1 LAADACTRQMAAS
14 DLTQNKGTTM
24 CLSSK
29 GRLPTPPVDA
39 LLGQTLGSFRVISL
53 LGEGG
58 MGRVYL
64 AEHVLI
70 GRRAAI
76 KVLASEI
83 ADNEDFVSRFFTE
96 ARAVND
102 IRHPN
107 IVEVTDFGTFGKLPY
122 IVMELLDGET
132 LEQRLARV
140 RLLDAPSAARL
151 VAQVAAAVGA
161 GHEHGM
167 VHRDLKPANIFLR
180 NHPDYPD
187 FVKVL
192 DFGIAKLV
200 AQDRNVQHHTE
211 MGALIGTPAY
221 MSPEQCLGDTHLDHR
236 SDIYSLGVVLYQT
249 VTGRLPFTSETAGRL
264 IMSHVQETPPPP
276 QSINPSVSS
285 AMSAIV
291 LRAMAKK
298 PDQRFASMREFR
310 DAILVSIPSVG
321 SGTHTATY
329 GGFSQA
335 LTPPPVLATMP
346 SSSSTLLSNAATTYS
361 PTPAPN
367 VRPSVAPARL
377 SAVAAQ
383 PQLPAH
389 PPSAACAIPAQSIFA
404 LAPAPL
410 ATDKHTLV
418 EGLVEAL
425 KSRTEPDGDLD
436 LPLLPRPILRCL
448 DLLGSPD
455 FSFGGM
461 AALVTTDA
469 RLTSQL
475 VQVANTSGAT
485 RTLARSTEQA
495 ISRLGAEGVRTGLLE
510 IALRTLLETTN
521 LRLQAVC
528 KQPWLHALAVA
539 TISQRLMQAH
549 GGHEGLVL
557 EAYRGGLF
565 HDAGK
570 PVAAT
575 LLFDIEKVMTNAK
588 GRRVISDDML
598 VTCLERCHSRAGARL
613 GRAWGLSPETSAAIE
628 EAGEPAGQNSSTKFS
643 LSAVIRLANALSY
656 KAGYHTRRDE
666 LDRSRLL
673 IDDARRGAGFDE
685 ETCHRVLE
693 GIKDAVSR
701 RI

>member
-1 LAADACTRQMAAS
+1 
-14 DLTQNKGTTM
+14 M

-29 GRLPTPPVDA
+29 GGKPTPPVDA

-132 LEQRLARV
+132 LEARLAHV
-140 RLLDAPSAARL
+140 RLLDAASAARV

-200 AQDRNVQHHTE
+200 AQDRNVAHHTE

-221 MSPEQCLGDTHLDHR
+221 MSPEQCLGDAHLDHR
-236 SDIYSLGVVLYQT
+236 SDIYSLGVVLYQMIA
-249 VTGRLPFTSETAGRL
+249 GRLPFTAETAGRL

-276 QSINPSVSS
+276 QSINPAVSA
-285 AMSAIV
+285 AMSAII

-310 DAILVSIPSVG
+310 DAILLSTPTLSGGAGPS
-321 SGTHTATY
+321 TY
-329 GGFSQA
+329 EGFSQA
-335 LTPPPVLATMP
+335 LTPPPVVPTMP
-346 SSSSTLLSNAATTYS
+346 PVSSTLLSTAPTTYR
-361 PTPAPN
+361 PTPAAN
-367 VRPSVAPARL
+367 VRPSTTPARI
-377 SAVAAQ
+377 SAVGSRPQAATARAASA
-383 PQLPAH
+383 PQDT
-389 PPSAACAIPAQSIFA
+389 AAPVQSIFA
-404 LAPAPL
+404 QAPSPL
-410 ATDKHTLV
+410 DSDKHTLI
-418 EGLVEAL
+418 EGLVEAV
-425 KSRTEPDGDLD
+425 KSRTEPDGELD
-436 LPLLPRPILRCL
+436 LPLLPRSILRCL

-455 FSFGGM
+455 FSFGAM

-510 IALRTLLETTN
+510 IALRPLLETAN

-528 KQPWLHALAVA
+528 KQPWQHALAVA
-539 TISQRLMQAH
+539 NISQRLMQAH
-549 GGHEGLVL
+549 DGHEGLIL

-575 LLFDIEKVMTNAK
+575 LLFDIEKVMTQAK
-588 GRRVISDDML
+588 GRKLISDDML
-598 VTCLERCHSRAGARL
+598 VTCLERCQARAGARL
-613 GRAWGLSPETSAAIE
+613 ARAWGLSPEAAAAIE
-628 EAGEPAGQNSSTKFS
+628 EAAQPISEKFS
-643 LSAVIRLANALSY
+643 LSAILRLANALSY
-656 KAGYHTRRDE
+656 KAGFHTRREE

-673 IDDARRGAGFDE
+673 IDDARRAAGFDE

-701 RI
+701 RL

>member
-1 LAADACTRQMAAS
+1 MAAS
-14 DLTQNKGTTM
+14 DLPQSKGSTR
-24 CLSSK
+24 CLSSQGGK
-29 GRLPTPPVDA
+29 STPPADT

-76 KVLASEI
+76 KVLAAEI

-132 LEQRLARV
+132 LEARLARV
-140 RLLDAPSAARL
+140 RMLDATSSARV

-161 GHEHGM
+161 GHDHGM

-200 AQDRNVQHHTE
+200 TSDRNVQHHTE

-236 SDIYSLGVVLYQT
+236 SDIYSLGVVLYQM
-249 VTGRLPFTSETAGRL
+249 VTGRLPFTAETAGRL

-276 QSINPSVSS
+276 QTINPSIS
-285 AMSAIV
+285 AATSASI
-291 LRAMAKK
+291 LRAMAKR

-310 DAILVSIPSVG
+310 DAILLSTPSINSGG
-321 SGTHTATY
+321 SATY
-329 GGFSQA
+329 EGYSQA
-335 LTPPPVLATMP
+335 LTPPPVVTTMP
-346 SSSSTLLSNAATTYS
+346 PVSSTMLSTAPTTYS
-361 PTPAPN
+361 PTPTPIVTPSAFPARVSSAGVQPAAAAP
-367 VRPSVAPARL
+367 PAPATT
-377 SAVAAQ
+377 
-383 PQLPAH
+383 
-389 PPSAACAIPAQSIFA
+389 AQSIFA
-404 LAPAPL
+404 HAPSPL
-410 ATDKHTLV
+410 GTDKHTLV
-418 EGLVEAL
+418 EGLVEAV
-425 KSRTEPDGDLD
+425 KSRTEPNADLE
-436 LPLLPRPILRCL
+436 LPLLPRSILRCL
-448 DLLGSPD
+448 DLLGSSD
-455 FSFGGM
+455 FSFGAM

-475 VQVANTSGAT
+475 VQVANTSGPT

-495 ISRLGAEGVRTGLLE
+495 ISRLGGEGVRTGLLE
-510 IALRTLLETTN
+510 IALRQLLETTN

-528 KQPWLHALAVA
+528 KQPWQHALAVA

-549 GGHEGLVL
+549 GGSEHLVL
-557 EAYRGGLF
+557 ESYRSGLF

-570 PVAAT
+570 PVAAA
-575 LLFDIEKVMTNAK
+575 LLFDIERVMTNAK
-588 GRRVISDDML
+588 GRKLISDDML
-598 VTCLERCHSRAGARL
+598 ITCLDRCQARAGARL
-613 GRAWGLSPETSAAIE
+613 ARAWGLSREAAVAIE
-628 EAGEPAGQNSSTKFS
+628 ESAQPAVAKFS
-643 LSAVIRLANALSY
+643 VGAIIRLANALSY
-656 KAGYHTRRDE
+656 KGGFHTRRDE

-673 IDDARRGAGFDE
+673 IDEARRAAGFDE
-685 ETCHRVLE
+685 ETCHRVIE

-701 RI
+701 RL

>member
-1 LAADACTRQMAAS
+1 MAAS
-14 DLTQNKGTTM
+14 DLTESKGTTM
-24 CLSSK
+24 CLTSK
-29 GRLPTPPVDA
+29 GGKSAPPVDT
-39 LLGQTLGSFRVISL
+39 LLGQTLGSFRVVSL

-76 KVLASEI
+76 KVLAAEI
-83 ADNEDFVSRFFTE
+83 AENEDFVSRFFTE

-132 LEQRLARV
+132 LEARLTRV
-140 RLLDAPSAARL
+140 RMLDAASATRV

-161 GHEHGM
+161 GHDHGM

-200 AQDRNVQHHTE
+200 ASDRNVQHHTE

-221 MSPEQCLGDTHLDHR
+221 MSPEQCLGDSHLDHR
-236 SDIYSLGVVLYQT
+236 SDIYSLGVVLYQM
-249 VTGRLPFTSETAGRL
+249 VTGRLPFTAETAGRL

-276 QSINPSVSS
+276 QTINPAIS
-285 AMSAIV
+285 APTSAII

-310 DAILVSIPSVG
+310 DAILLSTPGVG
-321 SGTHTATY
+321 GGTPATY
-329 GGFSQA
+329 EGYSQA
-335 LTPPPVLATMP
+335 LTPPPVVSTMAP
-346 SSSSTLLSNAATTYS
+346 ASSTLLSTAPTTYS
-361 PTPAPN
+361 PAPAPSFT
-367 VRPSVAPARL
+367 PVAIPARGSSSGARL
-377 SAVAAQ
+377 SVVAASA
-383 PQLPAH
+383 PAA
-389 PPSAACAIPAQSIFA
+389 SAQSIFA
-404 LAPAPL
+404 RAPSPL

-418 EGLVEAL
+418 EGLVEAV
-425 KSRTEPDGDLD
+425 KSRTEPDSDLE
-436 LPLLPRPILRCL
+436 LPLLPRSILCCL

-461 AALVTTDA
+461 ASLVTTDA
-469 RLTSQL
+469 RLASQL
-475 VQVANTSGAT
+475 VQVANTSGPT

-510 IALRTLLETTN
+510 IALHQLLENTN

-528 KQPWLHALAVA
+528 KQPWQHALAVA
-539 TISQRLMQAH
+539 AISQRLMQAH
-549 GGHEGLVL
+549 GGHERQIL
-557 EAYRGGLF
+557 EAYRSGLF

-588 GRRVISDDML
+588 GRKLISDDML
-598 VTCLERCHSRAGARL
+598 ITCLERCQARAGARL
-613 GRAWGLSPETSAAIE
+613 ARAWGLSHEAATGIE
-628 EAGEPAGQNSSTKFS
+628 EAAQTVSVKFC
-643 LSAVIRLANALSY
+643 LGAVVRLANALSY
-656 KAGYHTRRDE
+656 KAGFHTRRDE

-673 IDDARRGAGFDE
+673 IDEARRAAGFDE

-701 RI
+701 RL

>member
-1 LAADACTRQMAAS
+1 
-14 DLTQNKGTTM
+14 
-24 CLSSK
+24 
-29 GRLPTPPVDA
+29 
-39 LLGQTLGSFRVISL
+39 
-53 LGEGG
+53 

-76 KVLASEI
+76 KVLAAEI

-132 LEQRLARV
+132 LEARLARV
-140 RLLDAPSAARL
+140 RMLDATSSARV

-161 GHEHGM
+161 GHDHGM

-200 AQDRNVQHHTE
+200 TSDRNVQHHTE

-236 SDIYSLGVVLYQT
+236 SDIYSLGVVLYQM
-249 VTGRLPFTSETAGRL
+249 VTGRLPFTAETAGRL

-276 QSINPSVSS
+276 QTINPSIS
-285 AMSAIV
+285 AATSASI
-291 LRAMAKK
+291 LRAMAKR

-310 DAILVSIPSVG
+310 DAILLSTPSISSGG
-321 SGTHTATY
+321 SATY
-329 GGFSQA
+329 EGYSQA
-335 LTPPPVLATMP
+335 LTPPPVVTTMP
-346 SSSSTLLSNAATTYS
+346 PVSSTMLSTAPTTYS
-361 PTPAPN
+361 PTPTPIVTPSAIPARASSAGVQPAAAAP
-367 VRPSVAPARL
+367 SAPATT
-377 SAVAAQ
+377 
-383 PQLPAH
+383 
-389 PPSAACAIPAQSIFA
+389 AQSIFA
-404 LAPAPL
+404 HAPSPL
-410 ATDKHTLV
+410 GTDKHTFV
-418 EGLVEAL
+418 EGLVEAV
-425 KSRTEPDGDLD
+425 KSRTEPNADLE
-436 LPLLPRPILRCL
+436 LPLLPRSILRCL
-448 DLLGSPD
+448 DLLGSSD
-455 FSFGGM
+455 FSFGAM

-475 VQVANTSGAT
+475 VQVANTSGPT

-495 ISRLGAEGVRTGLLE
+495 ISRLGGEGVRTGLLE
-510 IALRTLLETTN
+510 IALRQLLETTN

-528 KQPWLHALAVA
+528 KQPWQHALAVA

-549 GGHEGLVL
+549 GGSEHLVL
-557 EAYRGGLF
+557 ESYRSGLF

-570 PVAAT
+570 PVAAA
-575 LLFDIEKVMTNAK
+575 LLFDIERVMTNAK
-588 GRRVISDDML
+588 GRKLISDDML
-598 VTCLERCHSRAGARL
+598 ITCLDRCQARAGARL
-613 GRAWGLSPETSAAIE
+613 ARAWGLSREAAVAIE
-628 EAGEPAGQNSSTKFS
+628 ESAQPAVAKFS
-643 LSAVIRLANALSY
+643 VGAIIRLANALSY
-656 KAGYHTRRDE
+656 KGGFHTRRDE

-673 IDDARRGAGFDE
+673 IDEARRAAGFDE
-685 ETCHRVLE
+685 ETCHRVIE

-701 RI
+701 RL

>member
-1 LAADACTRQMAAS
+1 MAAS
-14 DLTQNKGTTM
+14 DLTQSKGATM

-29 GRLPTPPVDA
+29 GGKPTPPVDT

-76 KVLASEI
+76 KVLAAEI

-107 IVEVTDFGTFGKLPY
+107 IVEVTDFGTFGKLPF

-132 LEQRLARV
+132 LEQRLTRV
-140 RLLDAPSAARL
+140 RMLDAASAARV

-200 AQDRNVQHHTE
+200 TSDRNVQHHTE

-236 SDIYSLGVVLYQT
+236 SDIYSLGVVLYQM
-249 VTGRLPFTSETAGRL
+249 VTGRLPFTAETAGRL
-264 IMSHVQETPPPP
+264 IMSHVQEPPPPP
-276 QSINPSVSS
+276 QTINPAISA
-285 AMSAIV
+285 AMSAII

-298 PDQRFASMREFR
+298 PDQRFASMRELR
-310 DAILVSIPSVG
+310 DAILVSTPGI
-321 SGTHTATY
+321 SGGQSTY
-329 GGFSQA
+329 EGYSQA
-335 LTPPPVLATMP
+335 LTPPPAMTTLPPV
-346 SSSSTLLSNAATTYS
+346 SSTMMSTAPTTYS
-361 PTPAPN
+361 PTPTP
-367 VRPSVAPARL
+367 
-377 SAVAAQ
+377 
-383 PQLPAH
+383 
-389 PPSAACAIPAQSIFA
+389 PPSARPSRAPVRLATA
-404 LAPAPL
+404 APAPAPSL
-410 ATDKHTLV
+410 PAPSATPSQGIFAHAPSPFGTDKNTLV
-418 EGLVEAL
+418 DGLVEAL
-425 KSRTEPDGDLD
+425 KSRTEPDADLE
-436 LPLLPRPILRCL
+436 LPLLPRSILRCL
-448 DLLGSPD
+448 DLLGSSD
-455 FSFGGM
+455 FSFAAM
-461 AALVTTDA
+461 ATLVTTDA

-475 VQVANTSGAT
+475 VQVANTSGPT

-495 ISRLGAEGVRTGLLE
+495 ISRLGTEGVRTGLLE
-510 IALRTLLETTN
+510 IALHQLLETTN

-528 KQPWLHALAVA
+528 KQPWQHALAVA
-539 TISQRLMQAH
+539 LISQRLMQAH
-549 GGHEGLVL
+549 GGSERMVL
-557 EAYRGGLF
+557 EAYRSGLY

-570 PVAAT
+570 PVAAN
-575 LLFDIEKVMTNAK
+575 LLFDIEKVMTQAK
-588 GRRVISDDML
+588 GRKLISDDML
-598 VTCLERCHSRAGARL
+598 VTCLDRCQARAGARL
-613 GRAWGLSPETSAAIE
+613 ARAWGLSPETAAAIE
-628 EAGEPAGQNSSTKFS
+628 EAAQVSSTKFS
-643 LSAVIRLANALSY
+643 LGAIVRLANALAY
-656 KAGYHTRRDE
+656 KAGFHTRRDE

-673 IDDARRGAGFDE
+673 IDEARRSAGFDE

-701 RI
+701 RL

>member
-1 LAADACTRQMAAS
+1 
-14 DLTQNKGTTM
+14 M

-29 GRLPTPPVDA
+29 GGLPTPPTDT

-76 KVLASEI
+76 KVLAAEI

-132 LEQRLARV
+132 LEARLAHV
-140 RLLDAPSAARL
+140 RLLDAASATRV

-161 GHEHGM
+161 GHDHGM

-200 AQDRNVQHHTE
+200 AHDRNVAHHTE

-236 SDIYSLGVVLYQT
+236 SDIYSLGVVLYQMIA
-249 VTGRLPFTSETAGRL
+249 GRLPFTAETAGRL

-276 QSINPSVSS
+276 QSINPAVSA
-285 AMSAIV
+285 AMSAVV

-298 PDQRFASMREFR
+298 PDQRFSSMREFR
-310 DAILVSIPSVG
+310 DAILVSTPSVG
-321 SGTHTATY
+321 GTGPVTY
-329 GGFSQA
+329 EGFSQA
-335 LTPPPVLATMP
+335 LTPPPVALAMP
-346 SSSSTLLSNAATTYS
+346 SVSSTELSTAPTTYRPTPTPHTRPSATPARISVLRSLPQMTAPHAATADRAD
-361 PTPAPN
+361 PA
-367 VRPSVAPARL
+367 
-377 SAVAAQ
+377 
-383 PQLPAH
+383 
-389 PPSAACAIPAQSIFA
+389 PAQSLFA
-404 LAPAPL
+404 LPPSPID
-410 ATDKHTLV
+410 TDKHTLTA
-418 EGLVEAL
+418 GLVEAV
-425 KSRTEPDGDLD
+425 KSRTEPDGELD
-436 LPLLPRPILRCL
+436 LPLLPRSILRCL
-448 DLLGSPD
+448 DLLGSPE
-455 FSFGGM
+455 FSFGAM
-461 AALVTTDA
+461 AAMVTTDA

-475 VQVANTSGAT
+475 VQVANTSGPT

-510 IALRTLLETTN
+510 IALRPLLETAN

-528 KQPWLHALAVA
+528 KQPWQHALAVA
-539 TISQRLMQAH
+539 TISQRLMQAR
-549 GGHEGLVL
+549 GGHERLVL

-575 LLFDIEKVMTNAK
+575 LLFDMEKVMTNSK
-588 GRRVISDDML
+588 GRKIISDDML
-598 VTCLERCHSRAGARL
+598 VTCLGRCQARAGARL
-613 GRAWGLSPETSAAIE
+613 ARAWGLSPEAAVAIE
-628 EAGEPAGQNSSTKFS
+628 EAAQPIPSAKFS
-643 LSAVIRLANALSY
+643 LGAVIRLANALSY
-656 KAGYHTRRDE
+656 KAGFHTRREE

-673 IDDARRGAGFDE
+673 IDEAQRSAGFDQ

-693 GIKDAVSR
+693 GVKDAVSR
-701 RI
+701 RL

>member
-1 LAADACTRQMAAS
+1 
-14 DLTQNKGTTM
+14 M
-24 CLSSK
+24 CLSSQGGK
-29 GRLPTPPVDA
+29 STPPADT

-76 KVLASEI
+76 KVLAAEI
-83 ADNEDFVSRFFTE
+83 ADHEDLVSRFFTE

-140 RLLDAPSAARL
+140 RMLDAVSAARV

-161 GHEHGM
+161 GHDHGM

-200 AQDRNVQHHTE
+200 ASDRIVQHHTE

-236 SDIYSLGVVLYQT
+236 SDIYSLGVVLYQMT
-249 VTGRLPFTSETAGRL
+249 TGRLPFTAETAGRL
-264 IMSHVQETPPPP
+264 IMSHVQEPPPPP
-276 QSINPSVSS
+276 QSIHPDVSA
-285 AMSAIV
+285 AMSAII
-291 LRAMAKK
+291 LRAMAKR

-310 DAILVSIPSVG
+310 DAILVSTPG
-321 SGTHTATY
+321 LSGGTVPATY
-329 GGFSQA
+329 EGYSQA
-335 LTPPPVLATMP
+335 LTPPPIVATMP
-346 SSSSTLLSNAATTYS
+346 PVSSTMLSTAPTTYS
-361 PTPAPN
+361 PTPAPS
-367 VRPSVAPARL
+367 VRPSRAPVRL
-377 SAVAAQ
+377 ATAAPEPVPSPTSFSATHSQ
-383 PQLPAH
+383 G
-389 PPSAACAIPAQSIFA
+389 IFA
-404 LAPAPL
+404 HAPSSL
-410 ATDKHTLV
+410 GTDKHTLV
-418 EGLVEAL
+418 DGLVEAV
-425 KSRTEPDGDLD
+425 KSRTEPDSDLE
-436 LPLLPRPILRCL
+436 LPLLPRSILRCL
-448 DLLGSPD
+448 DLLDAPD

-461 AALVTTDA
+461 ATLVNTDA
-469 RLTSQL
+469 RLASQL
-475 VQVANTSGAT
+475 AQVANTSGPT

-510 IALRTLLETTN
+510 IALRQLLETTN

-528 KQPWLHALAVA
+528 KQPWQHALAVA
-539 TISQRLMQAH
+539 TICQRLMQAH
-549 GGHEGLVL
+549 GSHDRLVS
-557 EAYRGGLF
+557 EAYRSGLF

-588 GRRVISDDML
+588 GRKLISDDML
-598 VTCLERCHSRAGARL
+598 ITCLDRCQARAGARL
-613 GRAWGLSPETSAAIE
+613 ARAWGLSPEVASAIEDAAQNTSA
-628 EAGEPAGQNSSTKFS
+628 KFS
-643 LSAVIRLANALSY
+643 LGAVIRLANALSY
-656 KAGYHTRRDE
+656 KAGFHTRRDE

-673 IDDARRGAGFDE
+673 IDEARRAAGFDE

-701 RI
+701 RL

>member
-1 LAADACTRQMAAS
+1 
-14 DLTQNKGTTM
+14 M

-29 GRLPTPPVDA
+29 GGKSIPPVDT

-76 KVLASEI
+76 KVLAAEV

-107 IVEVTDFGTFGKLPY
+107 IVEVTDFGTFGKLPF

-132 LEQRLARV
+132 LEQRLIRV
-140 RLLDAPSAARL
+140 RMLDAASAARV

-161 GHEHGM
+161 GHDHGM

-200 AQDRNVQHHTE
+200 ANDRIVRNVQHHTE

-236 SDIYSLGVVLYQT
+236 SDVYSLGVVLYQM

-264 IMSHVQETPPPP
+264 IMSHVQEPPPPP
-276 QSINPSVSS
+276 QSINP
-285 AMSAIV
+285 AMSAAMSAVI

-310 DAILVSIPSVG
+310 DAILVSTPGVG
-321 SGTHTATY
+321 GGQATY
-329 GGFSQA
+329 EGYSQA
-335 LTPPPVLATMP
+335 LTPPPVAVTMP
-346 SSSSTLLSNAATTYS
+346 PISSTMLSSAPTTYS
-361 PTPAPN
+361 PTPTPAPS
-367 VRPSVAPARL
+367 PSRSPLRLATAAPVP
-377 SAVAAQ
+377 S
-383 PQLPAH
+383 LPS
-389 PPSAACAIPAQSIFA
+389 PSATPSQGIFAQSA
-404 LAPAPL
+404 SPSGA
-410 ATDKHTLV
+410 DRNTLV
-418 EGLVEAL
+418 DGLVEAV
-425 KSRTEPDGDLD
+425 KSRTEPDGDLE

-455 FSFGGM
+455 FSFGAM
-461 AALVTTDA
+461 ATLVTADA

-475 VQVANTSGAT
+475 VQVANTSGPT

-495 ISRLGAEGVRTGLLE
+495 ISRLGTEGVRTGLLE
-510 IALRTLLETTN
+510 IALHPLLETSN

-528 KQPWLHALAVA
+528 KQPWQHALAVA
-539 TISQRLMQAH
+539 TLSQRLMQAR
-549 GGHEGLVL
+549 GSNERLVL
-557 EAYRGGLF
+557 EAYRSGLF

-570 PVAAT
+570 PVTAA
-575 LLFDIEKVMTNAK
+575 LLFDIEKVMTQAK
-588 GRRVISDDML
+588 GRKLISDDML
-598 VTCLERCHSRAGARL
+598 VTCLDRCQARAGARL
-613 GRAWGLSPETSAAIE
+613 ARAWGLSPEAASAIE
-628 EAGEPAGQNSSTKFS
+628 EAGQPLVQVGSAKFS
-643 LSAVIRLANALSY
+643 LGATIRLANALSY
-656 KAGYHTRRDE
+656 KAGFHTRRDE

-673 IDDARRGAGFDE
+673 VDEARRAAGFDE

-701 RI
+701 RL

>member
-1 LAADACTRQMAAS
+1 MCQS
-14 DLTQNKGTTM
+14 SPGGKTTP
-24 CLSSK
+24 L
-29 GRLPTPPVDA
+29 VDT
-39 LLGQTLGSFRVISL
+39 LIGQTLGSFRVLSL

-76 KVLASEI
+76 KVLAAEI
-83 ADNEDFVSRFFTE
+83 ADNEDFISRFFTE

-107 IVEVTDFGTFGKLPY
+107 IVEVTDFGTFGKVPY

-132 LEQRLARV
+132 LEERLGRV
-140 RLLDAPSAARL
+140 CMLDAASAARV

-161 GHEHGM
+161 GHDHGM

-236 SDIYSLGVVLYQT
+236 SDIYSLGVVLYQML
-249 VTGRLPFTSETAGRL
+249 TGRLPFTAATAGRL

-276 QSINPSVSS
+276 QSINPDIS
-285 AMSAIV
+285 ASTSAIV

-298 PDQRFASMREFR
+298 PDQRFSSMREFR
-310 DAILVSIPSVG
+310 EAILRSTPGVD
-321 SGTHTATY
+321 
-329 GGFSQA
+329 GGPRSNYEGYSQA
-335 LTPPPVLATMP
+335 LTPPPVVSTQAAL
-346 SSSSTLLSNAATTYS
+346 SSTMLSTAPTAYN
-361 PTPAPN
+361 PTP
-367 VRPSVAPARL
+367 RPALVSSAAPARP
-377 SAVAAQ
+377 ATAPV
-383 PQLPAH
+383 LPSPITPSVSP
-389 PPSAACAIPAQSIFA
+389 PPSQNIFA
-404 LAPAPL
+404 RAPSPL
-410 ATDKHTLV
+410 GADKNTLV
-418 EGLVEAL
+418 DGLVEAV
-425 KSRTEPDGDLD
+425 KARTEPDGDLE
-436 LPLLPRPILRCL
+436 LPLVPRSISRCL

-455 FSFGGM
+455 FSFGSM
-461 AALVTTDA
+461 AALVNTDA
-469 RLTSQL
+469 RLASQL
-475 VQVANTSGAT
+475 VQVSNTSGST

-510 IALRTLLETTN
+510 IALRPLLETAGI
-521 LRLQAVC
+521 RLQCVC
-528 KQPWLHALAVA
+528 KQPWQHALAVA
-539 TISQRLMQAH
+539 TISQRLMQAR
-549 GGHEGLVL
+549 GGGERLIL
-557 EAYRGGLF
+557 DAYRGGLF

-570 PVAAT
+570 PVTAN
-575 LLFDIEKVMTNAK
+575 LLFDIERIMTNAK
-588 GRRVISDDML
+588 GRKIISDDML
-598 VTCLERCHSRAGARL
+598 TACLDRSQARAGARL
-613 GRAWGLSPETSAAIE
+613 ARAWGLSPEVASAIE
-628 EAGEPAGQNSSTKFS
+628 EAAQPATQPSSQNSSQSSCAKSS
-643 LSAVIRLANALSY
+643 LGAVIRLANALSF
-656 KAGYHTRRDE
+656 KAGFHTRRDE
-666 LDRSRLL
+666 LDRSRQL
-673 IDDARRGAGFDE
+673 IDDARRYAGFDE

-701 RI
+701 RL

>member
-1 LAADACTRQMAAS
+1 
-14 DLTQNKGTTM
+14 M
-24 CLSSK
+24 CLSSQGGK
-29 GRLPTPPVDA
+29 STPPADT

-76 KVLASEI
+76 KVLAAEI

-107 IVEVTDFGTFGKLPY
+107 IVEVTDFGTFGKVPF

-132 LEQRLARV
+132 LEQRLAHV
-140 RLLDAPSAARL
+140 RLLDAAAAARV

-200 AQDRNVQHHTE
+200 AGDRNVQHHTE

-221 MSPEQCLGDTHLDHR
+221 MSPEQCLGDSHLDHR
-236 SDIYSLGVVLYQT
+236 SDIYSLGVVLFQM

-264 IMSHVQETPPPP
+264 IMSHVQEPPPPP
-276 QSINPSVSS
+276 QSLNSAVTA
-285 AMSAIV
+285 AMSAII
-291 LRAMAKK
+291 LRAMSKK

-310 DAILVSIPSVG
+310 DAILISTPG
-321 SGTHTATY
+321 L
-329 GGFSQA
+329 GGASASNDNLSQV
-335 LTPPPVLATMP
+335 LTPAPVTPTRPPVL
-346 SSSSTLLSNAATTYS
+346 STLLSTAPTTYS
-361 PTPAPN
+361 PTPTPNLSATRAPASP
-367 VRPSVAPARL
+367 VARSFTPASMAKAPTPVPMAPSV
-377 SAVAAQ
+377 SMT
-383 PQLPAH
+383 
-389 PPSAACAIPAQSIFA
+389 PSQGIFA
-404 LAPAPL
+404 HTPSPL
-410 ATDKHTLV
+410 PTDRNTLV
-418 EGLVEAL
+418 DGLVEAV
-425 KSRTEPDGDLD
+425 KSRTEPDSDLE
-436 LPLLPRPILRCL
+436 LPLLPRSILRCL

-455 FSFGGM
+455 FSFAAM
-461 AALVTTDA
+461 AALVNTDA

-485 RTLARSTEQA
+485 RTLARNTEQA
-495 ISRLGAEGVRTGLLE
+495 ISRLGGEGVRTGLLE
-510 IALRTLLETTN
+510 IALHQLLETTN

-528 KQPWLHALAVA
+528 KQPWQHALAVA
-539 TISQRLMQAH
+539 TIAQRLMQFR
-549 GGHEGLVL
+549 GGNERMVL
-557 EAYRGGLF
+557 EAYRSGLF

-570 PVAAT
+570 PVAAN
-575 LLFDIEKVMTNAK
+575 LVFDIEKVMTQSK
-588 GRRVISDDML
+588 GRKIISEDML
-598 VTCLERCHSRAGARL
+598 VACLDRCQARAGARL
-613 GRAWGLSPETSAAIE
+613 ARAWGLSPEAAAAID
-628 EAGEPAGQNSSTKFS
+628 EAAQPPAPNPSAKPS
-643 LSAVIRLANALSY
+643 LGAIIRLANSLSY
-656 KAGYHTRRDE
+656 KAGFHTRRDE

-673 IDDARRGAGFDE
+673 IDEARRGTGFDE

-701 RI
+701 RL

>member
-1 LAADACTRQMAAS
+1 MAVS
-14 DLTQNKGTTM
+14 DLTQSKGATM

-29 GRLPTPPVDA
+29 CGKSTPPVDT

-76 KVLASEI
+76 KVLAAEI

-107 IVEVTDFGTFGKLPY
+107 IVEVTDFGTFGKLPF

-140 RLLDAPSAARL
+140 RVLDAASAARV

-161 GHEHGM
+161 GHDHGM

-200 AQDRNVQHHTE
+200 ASDRNVQHHTE

-236 SDIYSLGVVLYQT
+236 SDIYSLGVVLYQMI
-249 VTGRLPFTSETAGRL
+249 TGRLPFTAETAGRL
-264 IMSHVQETPPPP
+264 IMSHVQEAPPPP
-276 QSINPSVSS
+276 QSINPAISA
-285 AMSAIV
+285 AMSAII

-310 DAILVSIPSVG
+310 DAILVSTPGVAGGQS
-321 SGTHTATY
+321 TY
-329 GGFSQA
+329 EGYSQA
-335 LTPPPVLATMP
+335 LTPPPVMTTMP
-346 SSSSTLLSNAATTYS
+346 QVPSTMISTAPTTYS
-361 PTPAPN
+361 PTPPPSATPSRGPVRLALAPT
-367 VRPSVAPARL
+367 PSLPSI
-377 SAVAAQ
+377 SATPSQ
-383 PQLPAH
+383 GIFAH
-389 PPSAACAIPAQSIFA
+389 PPSPFG
-404 LAPAPL
+404 
-410 ATDKHTLV
+410 TDKSTLV
-418 EGLVEAL
+418 DGLVEAL
-425 KSRTEPDGDLD
+425 KSRTEPDADLE
-436 LPLLPRPILRCL
+436 LPLLPRSILHCL

-455 FSFGGM
+455 FSFGAM
-461 AALVTTDA
+461 AKLVTTDA

-475 VQVANTSGAT
+475 VQVANTSGPT

-495 ISRLGAEGVRTGLLE
+495 ISRLGTEGVRTGLLE
-510 IALRTLLETTN
+510 IALRQLLETPN

-528 KQPWLHALAVA
+528 KQAWQHALAVA
-539 TISQRLMQAH
+539 FISQRLTQAH
-549 GGHEGLVL
+549 GGNERLVL
-557 EAYRGGLF
+557 EAYRSGLY

-570 PVAAT
+570 PVTAS
-575 LLFDIEKVMTNAK
+575 LLFDIEKVMTQSK
-588 GRRVISDDML
+588 GRRLISDDML
-598 VTCLERCHSRAGARL
+598 VTCLDRCQARAGARL
-613 GRAWGLSPETSAAIE
+613 ARAWGLSPEAAAAID
-628 EAGEPAGQNSSTKFS
+628 EASQASSTKFS
-643 LSAVIRLANALSY
+643 LSAVVRLANALSY
-656 KAGYHTRRDE
+656 KAGFHTRRDE

-673 IDDARRGAGFDE
+673 IDEARRGAGFDE
-685 ETCHRVLE
+685 ETCHRALE

-701 RI
+701 RL

>member
-1 LAADACTRQMAAS
+1 
-14 DLTQNKGTTM
+14 M

-29 GRLPTPPVDA
+29 GGKPTPPVDA

-76 KVLASEI
+76 KVLAAEI

-107 IVEVTDFGTFGKLPY
+107 IVEVTDFGTFGKLPF

-132 LEQRLARV
+132 LEQRLVNV
-140 RLLDAPSAARL
+140 RMLDAASAARV

-200 AQDRNVQHHTE
+200 TSDRNVQHHTE

-236 SDIYSLGVVLYQT
+236 SDIYSLGVVLYQM
-249 VTGRLPFTSETAGRL
+249 VTGRLPFTAETAGRL
-264 IMSHVQETPPPP
+264 IMSHVQEPPPPP
-276 QSINPSVSS
+276 QTINPAISA
-285 AMSAIV
+285 AMSAII

-298 PDQRFASMREFR
+298 PDQRFASMRELR
-310 DAILVSIPSVG
+310 DAILVSTPGI
-321 SGTHTATY
+321 SGGQSTY
-329 GGFSQA
+329 EGYSQA
-335 LTPPPVLATMP
+335 LTPPPAMTTLPPV
-346 SSSSTLLSNAATTYS
+346 SSTMMSTAPTTYS
-361 PTPAPN
+361 PTPTP
-367 VRPSVAPARL
+367 
-377 SAVAAQ
+377 
-383 PQLPAH
+383 
-389 PPSAACAIPAQSIFA
+389 PPSARPSRAPVRLATA
-404 LAPAPL
+404 APAPAPSL
-410 ATDKHTLV
+410 PAPSATPSQGIFAHAPSPFGTDKNTLV
-418 EGLVEAL
+418 DGLVEAL
-425 KSRTEPDGDLD
+425 KSRTEPDADLE
-436 LPLLPRPILRCL
+436 LPLLPRSILRCL
-448 DLLGSPD
+448 DLLGSSD
-455 FSFGGM
+455 FSFAAM
-461 AALVTTDA
+461 ATLVTTDA

-475 VQVANTSGAT
+475 VQVANTSGPT

-495 ISRLGAEGVRTGLLE
+495 ISRLGTEGVRTGLLE
-510 IALRTLLETTN
+510 IALHQLLETTN

-528 KQPWLHALAVA
+528 KQPWQHALAVA
-539 TISQRLMQAH
+539 LISQRLMQAH
-549 GGHEGLVL
+549 GGSERMVL
-557 EAYRGGLF
+557 EAYRSGLY

-570 PVAAT
+570 PVAAN
-575 LLFDIEKVMTNAK
+575 LLFDIEKVMTQAK
-588 GRRVISDDML
+588 GRKLISDDML
-598 VTCLERCHSRAGARL
+598 VTCLDRCQARAGARL
-613 GRAWGLSPETSAAIE
+613 ARAWGLSPETAAAIE
-628 EAGEPAGQNSSTKFS
+628 EAAQVSSTKFS
-643 LSAVIRLANALSY
+643 LGAIVRLANALAY
-656 KAGYHTRRDE
+656 KAGFHTRRDE

-673 IDDARRGAGFDE
+673 IDEARRSAGFDE

-701 RI
+701 RL